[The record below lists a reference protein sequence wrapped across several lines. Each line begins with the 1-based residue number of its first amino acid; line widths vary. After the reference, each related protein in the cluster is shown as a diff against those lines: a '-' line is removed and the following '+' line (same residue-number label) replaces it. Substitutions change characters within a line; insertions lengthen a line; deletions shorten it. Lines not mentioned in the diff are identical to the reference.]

1 MFFLKVPDV
10 LKFLEYWP
18 NVVKSL
24 QQKCRDARNQG
35 KATAAAVE
43 DKGDDGPKGEDDD
56 EDYLEQLDDDFDASQ
71 RLSDDD
77 LVFE

>member
-1 MFFLKVPDV
+1 MRKVPDV
-10 LKFLEYWP
+10 SKFLEYWP

-35 KATAAAVE
+35 KAASAATGADGE
-43 DKGDDGPKGEDDD
+43 LPKRDDDDD
-56 EDYLEQLDDDFDASQ
+56 EEDLVEEYQDDNFDASQ